1 MPSPTVARAS
11 RSRTGPQSREK
22 HAGIAKA
29 ERGPTY
35 REAIVLASIAVG
47 AGAATAGCCF
57 ASDPDLAAPIA
68 APEPTTAP
76 WPTSEPPPYVP
87 PPPPPP
93 YVEAASLLAPPS
105 MASSLE
111 GSSLVPQRPDA
122 RRLFDR
128 ARPVEGAIHRGLLV
142 CRTEIRG
149 QYDDSLF
156 AGGADVS
163 MSLTVGAGEPM
174 ATGQESSR
182 TYTFPIAALEPGTT
196 LHLGAVDVDVLFSDP
211 IGGVDAEYTR
221 TPFEAEHPNVTFRC
235 RALESVEAQA
245 QAALARYRRALDG
258 FAATSPELSALDLGY
273 PSTAPVVEAA
283 EEAASWLGWRDGDM
297 RAGADRAREID
308 AAFVQRVGER
318 VVSTA
323 TTLPSGSEPSERG
336 DRRIR
341 IARTVCDDEARAFR
355 ADMGDAVSTTR
366 SPACHVVLEIEARRG
381 LRLEGPPPSEAEAW
395 TLREDGTREH
405 AERLAI
411 FHDGAWHRPNE
422 PISLAAGEHCEVH
435 LGVHEPGALL
445 RVGGALSRIP
455 GLLRFD

>member
-221 TPFEAEHPNVTFRC
+221 APFEAEHPNVTFRC

-245 QAALARYRRALDG
+245 PGGARALPTRARRLRGDEPRALCARPRLPEHRAGRGGRGGGRELARLARR
-258 FAATSPELSALDLGY
+258 
-273 PSTAPVVEAA
+273 
-283 EEAASWLGWRDGDM
+283 RH
-297 RAGADRAREID
+297 ARRRRSC
-308 AAFVQRVGER
+308 AR
-318 VVSTA
+318 
-323 TTLPSGSEPSERG
+323 
-336 DRRIR
+336 DRRG
-341 IARTVCDDEARAFR
+341 VRA
-355 ADMGDAVSTTR
+355 
-366 SPACHVVLEIEARRG
+366 ARR
-381 LRLEGPPPSEAEAW
+381 
-395 TLREDGTREH
+395 
-405 AERLAI
+405 
-411 FHDGAWHRPNE
+411 
-422 PISLAAGEHCEVH
+422 
-435 LGVHEPGALL
+435 
-445 RVGGALSRIP
+445 
-455 GLLRFD
+455 